1 MPCSLFPSSQ
11 EWFFQIHFINF
22 CVLIVQE
29 NNNLRAAMTAKDV
42 IEVWLIVWPL
52 FIVFMYLHKLKRKLS
67 LI

>member
-11 EWFFQIHFINF
+11 EWFFQIHFMNF

-42 IEVWLIVWPL
+42 IEVWFCLASVYCIYVL
-52 FIVFMYLHKLKRKLS
+52 A
-67 LI
+67 